1 MRWVSRCS
9 AQWAQLLV
17 LGGEVV
23 AVPAWF
29 GLCLQIYV
37 KDFQACFWSGKIA
50 FPVSDGAGLG
60 GAGPASRQAGGVAD
74 GLSLPAPWHLD
85 TGCLLALGL
94 PCLIAGPWRGFTQG
108 IQGRGGCWVLAT
120 ASSPLLIQRALR

>member
-9 AQWAQLLV
+9 AQWAQLSV

-37 KDFQACFWSGKIA
+37 EDFQGCFWSGKIA

-60 GAGPASRQAGGVAD
+60 GAGPASRQAGGVGD
-74 GLSLPAPWHLD
+74 GLSLPAPCHLD
-85 TGCLLALGL
+85 TGCVLALGL
-94 PCLIAGPWRGFTQG
+94 PCLITGT
-108 IQGRGGCWVLAT
+108 
-120 ASSPLLIQRALR
+120 